1 MNAEAKVRKATVEV
15 LAKGEAPGD
24 LEADRK
30 AVAAGFWPKL
40 RKVAGKLPFA
50 PELAA
55 AWYCA
60 QDPATPFRAK
70 AVLFGALA
78 YFIAPVDALPDLLP
92 GLGFTDDAAV
102 LAAVIGVIGAH
113 LKERHKAMGRRFFG
127 IDEPDQAA

>member
-1 MNAEAKVRKATVEV
+1 MNADAKVRKATVQV
-15 LAKGEAPGD
+15 LAKGETAGD
-24 LEADRK
+24 LEADRRN
-30 AVAAGFWPKL
+30 VATGFWPKL
-40 RKVAGKLPFA
+40 RKAAGKLPFA

-60 QDPATPFRAK
+60 QDPATPLRAK

-78 YFIAPVDALPDLLP
+78 YFVAPADAIPDLLP

-127 IDEPDQAA
+127 IEDAPDA